1 VGLNFD
7 VGHAYCVREE
17 PHEWVAAMA
26 DQTRHYH
33 LEDIAA
39 SRVHAHLI
47 PGHGAID
54 LAATLQAIDQTGYN
68 GWITV
73 ELYPYIDDPDHAA
86 LEAHRFLTE
95 TTDRLAIPIER

>member
-1 VGLNFD
+1 M
-7 VGHAYCVREE
+7 R
-17 PHEWVAAMA
+17 

-47 PGHGAID
+47 PGRGAID
-54 LAATLQAIDQTGYN
+54 LAATLEAIDQTGYN

-73 ELYPYIDDPDHAA
+73 ELYPYIDQPDTAA
-86 LEAHRFLTE
+86 QEAYQFLTE
-95 TTDRLAIPIER
+95 MTRRLGIPIER